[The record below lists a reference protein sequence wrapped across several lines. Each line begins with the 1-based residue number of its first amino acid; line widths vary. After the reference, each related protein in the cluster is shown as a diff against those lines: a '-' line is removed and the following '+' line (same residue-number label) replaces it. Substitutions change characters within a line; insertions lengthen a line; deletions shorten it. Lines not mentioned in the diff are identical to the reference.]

1 MDRQFYRS
9 ILLLVNQKDSYEMLQ
24 SYVDKRIEISRIQL
38 ETCMDEHKIRML
50 QGQIAELK
58 RFRTLRDEVV
68 KGAE

>member
-1 MDRQFYRS
+1 
-9 ILLLVNQKDSYEMLQ
+9 MLQ